1 MRRLLWGLTTVLAV
15 SIAGYA
21 LAAVFLPSFGA
32 PFIAERRATM
42 PLALY
47 AHLVGGAL
55 ALGLGPWQFARR
67 LRVRALG
74 VHRWLGRGYVAA
86 VLAGGLGGLMMATR
100 SEEGLVT
107 HFGFGLLAV
116 VWLTSTSMAYWRIR
130 RRDRAAHQVW
140 MIRSFAL
147 TLAAVTLRIYL
158 PLSQVAGIPFPDA
171 YQVVSWLCWVPN
183 LVVAEWLVVPRARP
197 A

>member
-1 MRRLLWGLTTVLAV
+1 MRRLLWGLMTVLAV
-15 SIAGYA
+15 AIAAYA

-47 AHLVGGAL
+47 AHLVGGGV
-55 ALGLGPWQFARR
+55 ALGLGPWQFARG
-67 LRVRALG
+67 LRARALG

-86 VLAGGLGGLMMATR
+86 VLAGGLGGLVMATR

-107 HFGFGLLAV
+107 HVGFGLLAV
-116 VWLTSTSMAYWRIR
+116 VWLASTTMAFVKIR
-130 RRDRAAHQVW
+130 RRDRAAHQIW

-147 TLAAVTLRIYL
+147 TLAAVTLRIYI
-158 PLSQVAGIPFPDA
+158 PLSQAAGIPFPEA
-171 YQVVSWLCWVPN
+171 YQVISWLCWVPN
-183 LVVAEWLVVPRARP
+183 LVVAEWLVVPRAAP